1 MSSGWSI
8 WVIFLIVLNLGIT
21 LWLFFWAPR
30 VKIPTLP
37 DGTSG
42 HVWAHGV
49 LREGIRALPMWW
61 IIFSACMFIGGIGYL
76 VLYGGFGDHEGVLGW
91 SSQAEQHQDLTAK
104 QAKFVPVLERA
115 RSQPL
120 TQLVADAEAMRAGHF
135 LFQENC
141 AGCHGTDARGNHVI
155 GAPNLTDTDWVYGGE
170 PDTILASIL
179 DGRTG
184 AMPPLGTML
193 GNDGVNEAAAYVLSF
208 SGVKSPEGW
217 AERGKA
223 RYEAI
228 CIACHG
234 ADGRGNPTLGA
245 PNLTDHVWLYGDA
258 FSDIAATIRDGRNG
272 VMPAWRTRLGDDRAR
287 LVAAWVISQGS
298 PSPAQTG
305 SP

>member
-1 MSSGWSI
+1 MSRFWSI
-8 WVIFLIVLNLGIT
+8 WVIALMVLNLGIT

-49 LREGIRALPMWW
+49 LREGIRNLPVWW
-61 IIFSACMFIGGIGYL
+61 IIFSACMLIGGIGYL
-76 VLYGGFGDHEGVLGW
+76 VLYGGFGDYQGVLGW
-91 SSQAEQHQDLTAK
+91 SSHAEEQRQLAAR
-104 QAKFVPVLERA
+104 QEKFTPVLERA
-115 RSQPL
+115 GSL
-120 TQLVADAEAMRAGHF
+120 SIGELSADAEATRAGHF
-135 LFQENC
+135 LYLENC

-155 GAPNLTDTDWVYGGE
+155 GAPNLTDSDWIYGGDH
-170 PDTILASIL
+170 DTILASIL
-179 DGRTG
+179 DGRLG
-184 AMPPLGTML
+184 VMPALGTML
-193 GNDGVNEAAAYVLSF
+193 GNDGINEAAAYVLSF

-245 PNLTDHVWLYGDA
+245 PNLRDNIWLYGNA
-258 FSDIAATIRDGRNG
+258 FSDLATTIRDGRNG
-272 VMPAWRTRLGDDRAR
+272 VMPGWRSRLGNDRAR
-287 LVAAWVISQGS
+287 LVAAWVVSQGS
-298 PSPAQTG
+298 HSATQAG